1 MIGFDCQVNR
11 SFKPETFSPMKSKN
25 ILTLIVAAGLT
36 SFAANA
42 KAVATFQDNFSG
54 NSVDTS
60 KWSVNNT
67 YVYGYSQA
75 IVNNGSLQLNYRPIL
90 TTTSTFDFPIT
101 ISGSFTLGTQDQAE
115 RLQIVTRADGS
126 TIGRWAEPA
135 GMKFSFTTSGVGIQF
150 ADYYGNYTDYGT
162 STGLSLNTNTSY
174 NFSIIDSGSI
184 ASVIING
191 STVYS
196 TTVAS
201 NLSAGNNVSITN
213 RERAAGTL
221 LGPITISPIASSPVP
236 EPSTYGLIGI
246 GALGVAFAA
255 RRRKQKAV

>member
-1 MIGFDCQVNR
+1 
-11 SFKPETFSPMKSKN
+11 MKTKT

-54 NSVDTS
+54 YSLDTS
-60 KWSVNNT
+60 KWSENDTGVWD
-67 YVYGYSQA
+67 YSQA
-75 IVNNGSLQLNYRPIL
+75 IVNNGSLQLNYRSIL

-101 ISGSFTLGTQDQAE
+101 ISGSFSLGTQAQAE
-115 RLQIVTRADGS
+115 RLQIVTRTDGQ
-126 TIGRWAEPA
+126 TIGNWAEPV
-135 GMKFSFTTSGVGIQF
+135 GMKFSFTANGVGIQF
-150 ADYYGNYTDYGT
+150 ADANSNYTDFGT

-174 NFSIIDSGSI
+174 NFSVIDSGSI

-196 TTVAS
+196 TAVAS
-201 NLSAGNNVSITN
+201 NLSAGNYVSITN

-221 LGPITISPIASSPVP
+221 LGPITISPVASSPVP
-236 EPSTYGLIGI
+236 EPSTYGLIGL
-246 GALGVAFAA
+246 GALGVAFVA
-255 RRRKQKAV
+255 RRRKVKTA

>member
-1 MIGFDCQVNR
+1 
-11 SFKPETFSPMKSKN
+11 MKKT

-54 NSVDTS
+54 YSLDTS
-60 KWSVNNT
+60 KWSQNDTGVW
-67 YVYGYSQA
+67 GYSQA
-75 IVNNGSLQLNYRPIL
+75 IINNGSLQLNYRSIL

-101 ISGSFTLGTQDQAE
+101 ISGSFSLGTQAQAE
-115 RLQIVTRADGS
+115 RLQIVTRTDGQ
-126 TIGRWAEPA
+126 TIGNWAEPV
-135 GMKFSFTTSGVGIQF
+135 GMKFSFTANGVGIQF
-150 ADYYGNYTDYGT
+150 ADANSNYTDFGT

-174 NFSIIDSGSI
+174 NFSIIDSGST

-196 TTVAS
+196 TAVAV
-201 NLSAGNNVSITN
+201 LFSAGNHVSITN

-221 LGPITISPIASSPVP
+221 LGPITISPVASSPVP
-236 EPSTYGLIGI
+236 EPSTYGLIGL
-246 GALGVAFAA
+246 GALGVAFVA
-255 RRRKQKAV
+255 RRRKVKTA

>member
-1 MIGFDCQVNR
+1 
-11 SFKPETFSPMKSKN
+11 MKIKN

-54 NSVDTS
+54 NSVNTS

-67 YVYGYSQA
+67 NAYGSSQA

-90 TTTSTFDFPIT
+90 TTTYTFDFPIT
-101 ISGSFTLGTQDQAE
+101 ISGSFTLGTVAQAE
-115 RLQIVTRADGS
+115 RLQIVTRANGS
-126 TIGRWAEPA
+126 TTGQWAEPV
-135 GMKFSFTTSGVGIQF
+135 GMKFSFTANGVGIQF
-150 ADYYGNYTDYGT
+150 VNNNGNYTDYGT

-184 ASVIING
+184 ASMIING

-196 TTVAS
+196 TAVAS
-201 NLSAGNNVSITN
+201 NLSAGNYVSITN

-221 LGPITISPIASSPVP
+221 LGPITISPVASAPIP

-255 RRRKQKAV
+255 RRRKQKTA